1 LRSWLLKPLANR
13 ERINSRQDAVEWFFE
28 RLNDPEVV
36 VLKKALKSLPD
47 LDHRATALL
56 HGRSRPK
63 EFYGLCRAWQQFSQV
78 CHLFQTRFGEE
89 MSASINYW
97 IDMVV
102 ESLDQVPDYLAQ
114 LNEGAVDSG
123 DKTRLFS
130 RLSDFPSMETLV
142 EQIQNVE
149 KQLTGSSFY
158 LD

>member
-1 LRSWLLKPLANR
+1 
-13 ERINSRQDAVEWFFE
+13 
-28 RLNDPEVV
+28 
-36 VLKKALKSLPD
+36 
-47 LDHRATALL
+47 
-56 HGRSRPK
+56 
-63 EFYGLCRAWQQFSQV
+63 
-78 CHLFQTRFGEE
+78 

-102 ESLDQVPDYLAQ
+102 ESLDQVPDYLVQ

-149 KQLTGSSFY
+149 KQLQVRSVK
-158 LD
+158 